1 MISGL
6 SRGRIDR
13 DSASGETLIKI
24 QEPRLVDALLAPAA
38 PLLLPFV

>member
-13 DSASGETLIKI
+13 DSALGHWTVKI